1 MSSIFRHWKN
11 RLRCSSKRYH
21 NQSRSSV
28 FTENDFKTVHI
39 TMDKLLNENQTLKER
54 FDKLEERVIYYFYF
68 FRSIFFSSSVN
79 DGLLMNKFIY

>member
-1 MSSIFRHWKN
+1 
-11 RLRCSSKRYH
+11 
-21 NQSRSSV
+21 
-28 FTENDFKTVHI
+28 
-39 TMDKLLNENQTLKER
+39 MDKLLNENQTLKER